1 MLRTIGIVGCGLMG
15 TGIAEVAAAAGLSVV
30 AVKATPG
37 SLDAARARIEG
48 SLARAVARG
57 KRTDEERT
65 LAMARITFSANLDAL
80 GGCDL
85 IIESCPEVLG
95 AKKELLARLEQ
106 VARRDALLATN
117 TSSLPLPELARAL
130 EHPQRFLGLHFFS
143 PVAAM
148 DLVEV
153 GRIARTEPAAIDA
166 AVAFVHALGKT
177 PIVLDAEVG
186 YLVNRLLVPQLCQA
200 IEMLEG
206 GVARASDI
214 DLALKKGLGHPMG
227 PLALADAIGLDVV
240 LAMAQTMAHE
250 LRDRRFRV
258 PRLLRRLVQ
267 AGHLG
272 KKTKMG
278 LYDHAATGAGTELVE
293 NPEVALGRLPHV
305 AAPAA

>member
-1 MLRTIGIVGCGLMG
+1 MRTIGIVGCGLMG
-15 TGIAEVAAAAGLSVV
+15 AGIAEVAALAGFSVT

-37 SLDAARARIEG
+37 SLDGARARVEG

-57 KRTDEERT
+57 KRSAEEHAAAMGRINFT
-65 LAMARITFSANLDAL
+65 TSLEALASCELV
-80 GGCDL
+80 
-85 IIESCPEVLG
+85 IESASELLV
-95 AKKELLARLEQ
+95 AKKELLSRVEKIVGA
-106 VARRDALLATN
+106 DAVLATN
-117 TSSLPLPELARAL
+117 TSSLPLPELARDL
-130 EHPQRFLGLHFFS
+130 HRPQRFLGVHFFS

-153 GRIARTEPAAIDA
+153 GRTAHTEAATLDA
-166 AVAFVHALGKT
+166 VVTFVRALGKT

-200 IEMLEG
+200 IEMLES
-206 GVARASDI
+206 GVACATDI

-258 PRLLRRLVQ
+258 PRLLRRLVHS
-267 AGHLG
+267 GHLG
-272 KKTKMG
+272 KKTKLG
-278 LYDHAATGAGTELVE
+278 LYSYEGVSHGAELVE
-293 NPEVALGRLPHV
+293 NPEVGRGRLALG